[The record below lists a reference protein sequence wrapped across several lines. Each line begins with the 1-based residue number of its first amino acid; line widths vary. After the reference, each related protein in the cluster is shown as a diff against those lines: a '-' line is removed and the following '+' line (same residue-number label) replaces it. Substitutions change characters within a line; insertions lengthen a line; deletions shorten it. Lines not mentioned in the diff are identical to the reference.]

1 MNFLNML
8 QQEAN
13 TAYTENGALTNASSG
28 SHCLDLFFRAGGM
41 RAASKHEIADIVLR
55 AYAEDHTKT
64 LKILFFIR
72 DVRGGLGERRFFR
85 IAMQTLSMTDRAAV
99 SRNIALFPEYGRFDD
114 LCAMLGTPCEPDAM
128 DVIRKQ
134 LAADRS
140 GMERGEPVSLLAKWL
155 PSVNASAAETK
166 AAGRRIA
173 KALGM
178 TAQQYRQTLSAL
190 RRYTDIIEN
199 RLREQDYTFDYAK
212 QASRAMFKYRKAF
225 IRNDGERYQA
235 YLGAVE
241 RGEAVLHADT
251 LYPYDIVRACG
262 NPLESRQWNMFRD
275 LSGLPAEERRSLD
288 AAWNNLPAYG
298 TGTENAIAVVDG
310 SGSMYMNTAS
320 PRPIDAALS
329 LGIYFAE
336 HTRGAFAGNF
346 ITFSQHPQL
355 VRIKGSDIAEKVQ
368 FCASYSEAA
377 NTNLE
382 AVFDLILRTALRNRV
397 PQQDIPA
404 KLYIISDM
412 EFDSCVMGGNQ
423 QTLFTA
429 MRNNYAA
436 HGYRLPDIVFWNVAS
451 RHQNLPVSRAETG
464 AALVSGASPA
474 VFDMVIGGEISPET
488 VMERIIGSER
498 YAKIS

>member
-1 MNFLNML
+1 MNFLNLL

-41 RAASKHEIADIVLR
+41 RAASKHEIADTVIR
-55 AYAEDHTKT
+55 AYAEDPAKT

-72 DVRGGLGERRFFR
+72 DARGGLGERRFFR
-85 IAMQTLSMTDRAAV
+85 TAMQTLAMLEGAAV
-99 SRNIALFPEYGRFDD
+99 VRNLPMFAEYGRFDD
-114 LCAMLGTPCEPDAM
+114 LCAMLGTPCEAAALEI
-128 DVIRKQ
+128 IRAR
-134 LAADRS
+134 LTADCI
-140 GMERGEPVSLLAKWL
+140 GMENGEPVSLLAKWL
-155 PSVNASAAETK
+155 PSVNASAAATK
-166 AAGRRIA
+166 AAGRRVA
-173 KALGM
+173 KAMNM
-178 TAQQYRQTLSAL
+178 TEKQYRRTLSAL

-199 RLREQDYTFDYAK
+199 RLRERDYSFDYAK

-225 IRNDGERYQA
+225 IRNDGERYRA

-241 RGEAVLHADT
+241 RGEAIMHADA

-262 NPLESRQWNMFRD
+262 DPNLSWNAFRD
-275 LSGLPAEERRSLD
+275 MSGLSADERRSLD
-288 AAWNNLPAYG
+288 AAWNNLPDYG
-298 TGTENAIAVVDG
+298 AGTENAIAVVDG
-310 SGSMYMNTAS
+310 SGSMYMAPGS

-336 HTRGAFAGNF
+336 HTRGAFAGSF
-346 ITFSQHPQL
+346 ITFSHRPQL
-355 VRIKGSDIAEKVQ
+355 VRIKGRDIAEKVQ
-368 FCASYSEAA
+368 FCAGYTEAA

-397 PQQDIPA
+397 PQQDMPA

-412 EFDSCVMGGNQ
+412 EFDSCVTGGNQ

-436 HGYRLPDIVFWNVAS
+436 HGYRLPEIVFWNVAS
-451 RHQNLPVSRAETG
+451 RHQNIPVSRSQTG

-474 VFDMVIGGEISPET
+474 VFDMVMGGEIAPEI